1 MPIEHGQCIASST
14 KSELQQ
20 AAVHAS
26 IKDLTALGS
35 CYCIYMNRSFSEI
48 LLESKFV
55 LSPSG
60 MGYGCYTHWEVL
72 AHGAIPVID
81 TDPGFDRTFAGLPV
95 VIVADNAD

>member
-1 MPIEHGQCIASST
+1 MLSEQYGGTNSSSST
-14 KSELQQ
+14 TYSSGTIDCTSQT
-20 AAVHAS
+20 VS
-26 IKDLTALGS
+26 G
-35 CYCIYMNRSFSEI
+35 SFSEI